1 MDKWTLRGVVL
12 AIGLTAVVALWAQ
25 GTTRGGQPP
34 ASGPAQPKS
43 VLNPR
48 WEYRVESLELI
59 TGTNERSRNDP
70 EGLRLRQ
77 QAAMMGAAREAE
89 LRTTVFKSL
98 GEQGWELVSVYSWPD
113 ASTEEIGV
121 RTNVRFIF
129 KRKVGEVSVT
139 VPTAEKSAAG
149 GGG

>member
-1 MDKWTLRGVVL
+1 MRGVAL
-12 AIGLTAVVALWAQ
+12 AIASTAVVALWAQ
-25 GTTRGGQPP
+25 GNAGGGQPP
-34 ASGPAQPKS
+34 ATGPAQPRG

-77 QAAMMGAAREAE
+77 QAAAIGAAREAE
-89 LRTTVFKSL
+89 LRNSVFKSL
-98 GEQGWELVSVYSWPD
+98 GEQGWELVSVYSWED

-139 VPTAEKSAAG
+139 PPSTEKSPSG
-149 GGG
+149 KEG